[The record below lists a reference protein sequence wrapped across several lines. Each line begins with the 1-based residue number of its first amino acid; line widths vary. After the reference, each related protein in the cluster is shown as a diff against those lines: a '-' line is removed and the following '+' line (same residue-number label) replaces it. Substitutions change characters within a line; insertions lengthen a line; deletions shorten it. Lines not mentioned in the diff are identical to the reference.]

1 MQLSLLFPQ
10 TWNPHSL
17 IKINSALGFLYNY
30 SYQLF
35 IQTKAP
41 GYYYYYYYFEDKSKN
56 LAHIK
61 LDRRKVKRKTPNSGY
76 NRLVYFD

>member
-41 GYYYYYYYFEDKSKN
+41 GYYYYYFEGKSKN
-56 LAHIK
+56 LVHIK
-61 LDRRKVKRKTPNSGY
+61 LDRRKVKRKKPNPGY